1 MSCKAGTT
9 AGESRVSLG
18 LIVGECVDG
27 FKPSSVVLAELD
39 ELVALMEANEFK
51 SAGLAELVELADL
64 ADLAASSRSNL
75 ALMSGI

>member
-1 MSCKAGTT
+1 MSACRAGST
-9 AGESRVSLG
+9 AGESRISLG

-27 FKPSSVVLAELD
+27 FRPSSVVLAELE
-39 ELVALMEANEFK
+39 ELVALIEENPFK
-51 SAGLAELVELADL
+51 SAGLELADL